1 MDPQVPRE
9 IHRNENALTHVIRGK
24 SHSEAPRIRTSRT
37 ICQHYHPG
45 TFHFVCNAKPM
56 WVFFIENKEMTS
68 LKKIRKRRYSSSN
81 SANILIN
88 EHSLKIA
95 NYLLRENII
104 ILINHQFD
112 VIILSDSFRRR
123 IGGSR
128 WHS

>member
-56 WVFFIENKEMTS
+56 WFFFIENKEMTS
-68 LKKIRKRRYSSSN
+68 LKKSEREG
-81 SANILIN
+81 ILVVIVQ
-88 EHSLKIA
+88 I
-95 NYLLRENII
+95 YLLMK
-104 ILINHQFD
+104 IL
-112 VIILSDSFRRR
+112 
-123 IGGSR
+123 
-128 WHS
+128 